1 MTWPLSGWIFS
12 SSSSSSMEEDQN
24 SQPSDEHGVSDDE
37 PGTTLNE
44 EDEEFQADSYR
55 EDAQNDGENAAVSD
69 GVSDETDAAD
79 LRQSKTNS
87 FSPIDDRIP
96 SVIAIPANV
105 PNNIVTVAVPPRRR
119 VTVWTNEDEIQL
131 LRGFLEFASE
141 NRIFPHRLQQQ
152 DAAAFYRKIK
162 PKIQLCCGKNQLLD
176 KLRRLR
182 RKYQITSSKIDCGE
196 KPAFKSLHER
206 STFDISRKIWG
217 RNSGKKQTS
226 VEDSILDEVLA
237 DINPNFIEIQ
247 VKTENLEEDESEE
260 REDYQQLTKRRR
272 MAYLSGEA
280 SNSNEIPARTNSI
293 VDDIGKISGLVEEVA
308 RGCLSPLFKELI
320 SNGWPPVGLAGRIP
334 SCGGGE
340 AGEERWRKQQEL
352 EMEVY
357 LKRLELV
364 QEEIRVSLEQ
374 LRSKEEESKNNDNNG

>member
-24 SQPSDEHGVSDDE
+24 TQLSDEHGTPLNDDDDDDE
-37 PGTTLNE
+37 Y
-44 EDEEFQADSYR
+44 QADSYR
-55 EDAQNDGENAAVSD
+55 EDAQNNQQNAA
-69 GVSDETDAAD
+69 VSDETDAAD

-87 FSPIDDRIP
+87 FSPIDDDIP
-96 SVIAIPANV
+96 TAIAIPANAQ
-105 PNNIVTVAVPPRRR
+105 NNVVTVAIPARRR
-119 VTVWTNEDEIQL
+119 ATIWTNEDESEL
-131 LRGFLEFASE
+131 LRGFLEYASE
-141 NRIFPHRLQQQ
+141 NRISAHRLQQQ

-162 PKIQLCCGKNQLLD
+162 PKIQLCCDKNQLID
-176 KLRRLR
+176 KLRRLK

-196 KPAFKSLHER
+196 KPAFKNLHER

-237 DINPNFIEIQ
+237 DVNPNFVEIK
-247 VKTENLEEDESEE
+247 VKTENVEDEYEE
-260 REDYQQLTKRRR
+260 RDDLQQSTKRRR
-272 MAYLSGEA
+272 TAFLSGEA
-280 SNSNEIPARTNSI
+280 SNSNEIPARPSRTI
-293 VDDIGKISGLVEEVA
+293 DDIGKVSGLVEEVA
-308 RGCLSPLFKELI
+308 RGCLTPFFKELM

-334 SCGGGE
+334 SLGGGE
-340 AGEERWRKQQEL
+340 AAEERWRKQQAM

-364 QEEIRVSLEQ
+364 QEEIRSSLKE
-374 LRSKEEESKNNDNNG
+374 LRSKEEESKNKLENDNNQYSNLD